1 MHQQVFKDLLLSC
14 VLLQTAI
21 KSTEL
26 HSRAWKMLQGFP
38 HMGKVHRSHISWG
51 TKCVCV
57 HVDTC
62 VLTTRAGSGAQ
73 LPTCDLFSPFLKFSH
88 LLRWMLDAVT

>member
-1 MHQQVFKDLLLSC
+1 MGGLFVHQQVFKDLLLSC

-26 HSRAWKMLQGFP
+26 HSRTWKMLQGFP

-62 VLTTRAGSGAQ
+62 ADHKSWLWGPA
-73 LPTCDLFSPFLKFSH
+73 PH
-88 LLRWMLDAVT
+88 L